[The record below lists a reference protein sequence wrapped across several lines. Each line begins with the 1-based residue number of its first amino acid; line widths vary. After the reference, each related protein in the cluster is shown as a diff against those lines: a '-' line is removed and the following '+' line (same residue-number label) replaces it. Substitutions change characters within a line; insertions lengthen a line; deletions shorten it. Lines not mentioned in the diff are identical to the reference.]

1 MELDQPIQHNERA
14 VFRRLA
20 DNEGGVLLHL
30 DTGAYH
36 GINPIGVVIWNA
48 IGEGSKLEDLVGAV
62 RNTVADAPD
71 DLQSDV
77 VAFVEDL
84 VQRDLLALS

>member
-1 MELDQPIQHNERA
+1 MDLDQSVQHNERA
-14 VFRRLA
+14 VFRDLA
-20 DNEGGVLLHL
+20 QDEGGVLLHL

-48 IGEGSKLEDLVGAV
+48 IGDGSKLEDLVEAV
-62 RNTVADAPD
+62 RRRVTDTPD
-71 DLQSDV
+71 DLEADV

-84 VQRDLLALS
+84 VQRDLLALP

>member
-1 MELDQPIQHNERA
+1 MEFDQPMQHNERA
-14 VFRRLA
+14 VFRQLA
-20 DNEGGVLLHL
+20 DDEGGVLLHL

-36 GINPIGVVIWNA
+36 GINPIGVIIWNA
-48 IGEGSKLEDLVGAV
+48 IGDGSNLGDLVEAV
-62 RNTVADAPD
+62 RSAVADAPD
-71 DLQSDV
+71 GLQSDV

>member
-1 MELDQPIQHNERA
+1 MDLDQPIQHNERA
-14 VFRRLA
+14 VFRDLA
-20 DNEGGVLLHL
+20 QDEGGVLLHL

-48 IGEGSKLEDLVGAV
+48 IGDGSKLEELVDAV
-62 RNTVADAPD
+62 RLRVTDTPD
-71 DLQSDV
+71 ELEADV

-84 VQRDLLALS
+84 VQRDLLALP